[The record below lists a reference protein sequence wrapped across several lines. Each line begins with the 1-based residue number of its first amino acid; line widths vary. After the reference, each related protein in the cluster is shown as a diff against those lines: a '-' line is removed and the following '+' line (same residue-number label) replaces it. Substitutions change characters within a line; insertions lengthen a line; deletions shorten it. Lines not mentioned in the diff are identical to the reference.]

1 MNEVDANPGLIF
13 DKLDG
18 WLDGLFRLL
27 PNIAVA
33 LVLFLVFWFVA
44 RVIGALIRRSAKNR
58 DRPSLGDVAGSL
70 VRWSL
75 TVLGF
80 MLAVTIVAPSLS
92 PGDLI
97 AGLGV
102 SSVAIGFAFKDILQN
117 MLAGILILLRQ
128 PFAVGD
134 QIVVSSGHEGTVERI
149 ETRATI
155 IKTYDGRRVVI
166 PNTDIYTDSVVVNTA
181 FDKRRSQYDIG
192 VGCNDD
198 WALSRKTMIDACAS
212 VENVLSD
219 PAPEAIPV
227 ELGDFANVIRLRWWT
242 ASDQSTVR
250 HTTGEVLQSVYQALD
265 KAGIDMPYPTHV
277 QLFHD
282 QTDEHDGDRARQR
295 EGWPTTGDDPK
306 PKRIADAVENSGKQ
320 SA

>member
-1 MNEVDANPGLIF
+1 MDGIDANPGLIF

-33 LVLFLVFWFVA
+33 LVLFIFFWFVA
-44 RVIGALIRRSAKNR
+44 QGIGSVIRRSARHR
-58 DRPSLGDVAGSL
+58 DRASLGDVAGSL
-70 VRWSL
+70 VRWSV

-97 AGLGV
+97 TGLGV

-181 FDKRRSQYDIG
+181 FDQRRSQYDIG

-250 HTTGEVLQSVYQALD
+250 RTKGEVLQSVYQSLD

-282 QTDEHDGDRARQR
+282 QTDEYDGDRARQR
-295 EGWPTTGDDPK
+295 EGWPTNGNDPK
-306 PKRIADAVENSGKQ
+306 PKRIADAVADSGKQ
-320 SA
+320 PS